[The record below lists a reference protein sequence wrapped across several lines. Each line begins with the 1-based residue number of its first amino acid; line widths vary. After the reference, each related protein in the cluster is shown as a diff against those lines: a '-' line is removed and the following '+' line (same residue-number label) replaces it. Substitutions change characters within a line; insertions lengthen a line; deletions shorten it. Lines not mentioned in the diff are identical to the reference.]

1 MAIYEH
7 KLRPSCVEPP
17 IAQIATAIGDL
28 QDDFRWIQGLTDFLQ
43 EELTRVD
50 PAPWPAMRQY
60 LLVQALEHRVEL
72 PASNWGGHRE
82 VSWVSSATA
91 PRFILKPHAIRSAA
105 LASRQSAP
113 RRKAGRVA
121 RPNCFKAEVGSVSN
135 LKTVLMSRGRLMEV
149 VALALV

>member
-1 MAIYEH
+1 MASYEH

-60 LLVQALEHRVEL
+60 LLVQALEHRVE
-72 PASNWGGHRE
+72 
-82 VSWVSSATA
+82 
-91 PRFILKPHAIRSAA
+91 RFSMNLGAVAE
-105 LASRQSAP
+105 LTQETSR
-113 RRKAGRVA
+113 
-121 RPNCFKAEVGSVSN
+121 
-135 LKTVLMSRGRLMEV
+135 
-149 VALALV
+149 